1 MTQSLF
7 IKIIFIVFGSI
18 SILAGLLDWKWFMKS
33 SNARP
38 LIKLIG
44 YNASRLV
51 YATLGAVAIGIA
63 LFLIP

>member
-7 IKIIFIVFGSI
+7 IKIIFILFGSI
-18 SILAGLLDWKWFMKS
+18 SILAGLLDWKWFMQS

-38 LIKLIG
+38 LTRLIG
-44 YNASRLV
+44 YNAARLV
-51 YATLGAVAIGIA
+51 YATLGAAAIGIA